1 MAGVF
6 SKVFLHVSIEK
17 RSNHKRREIMM
28 ENNELLQAI
37 SNMMDQKLD
46 PVKNEI
52 QDMKGEIQTIKGEVQ
67 TMKGEIQTIKGEVQT
82 MKGEIQ
88 TIKGE
93 VQTMKGEIQ
102 DMKGEIQDMKGEI
115 QDMKGEIQTIKEDQA
130 AMKSELQMQIK
141 RTEQNLRTE
150 IRESENLILQEVSRV
165 HHILNDHIG
174 NQNVHTA

>member
-1 MAGVF
+1 
-6 SKVFLHVSIEK
+6 
-17 RSNHKRREIMM
+17 M
-28 ENNELLQAI
+28 ENELLKAI
-37 SNMMDQKLD
+37 SDMMDQKLD
-46 PVKNEI
+46 PVKN
-52 QDMKGEIQTIKGEVQ
+52 
-67 TMKGEIQTIKGEVQT
+67 
-82 MKGEIQ
+82 EIQ

>member
-52 QDMKGEIQTIKGEVQ
+52 QTIKGEVQ

-88 TIKGE
+88 D
-93 VQTMKGEIQ
+93 MKGEIQ

>member
-6 SKVFLHVSIEK
+6 GKVFLHVSIEK

-67 TMKGEIQTIKGEVQT
+67 T
-82 MKGEIQ
+82 
-88 TIKGE
+88 
-93 VQTMKGEIQ
+93 
-102 DMKGEIQDMKGEI
+102 MKGEIQDMKGEI

>member
-1 MAGVF
+1 
-6 SKVFLHVSIEK
+6 
-17 RSNHKRREIMM
+17 M

-46 PVKNEI
+46 PVKN
-52 QDMKGEIQTIKGEVQ
+52 
-67 TMKGEIQTIKGEVQT
+67 EIQTIKGEVQT

>member
-37 SNMMDQKLD
+37 SNMMEQKLD
-46 PVKNEI
+46 HVKNEN
-52 QDMKGEIQTIKGEVQ
+52 QD
-67 TMKGEIQTIKGEVQT
+67 

>member
-67 TMKGEIQTIKGEVQT
+67 I

>member
-6 SKVFLHVSIEK
+6 GKVFLHVSIEK

-88 TIKGE
+88 
-93 VQTMKGEIQ
+93 
-102 DMKGEIQDMKGEI
+102 DMKGEI

-150 IRESENLILQEVSRV
+150 TRESENLILQEVSRV

>member
-1 MAGVF
+1 MMAGVF

-67 TMKGEIQTIKGEVQT
+67 TMKGEIQ
-82 MKGEIQ
+82 
-88 TIKGE
+88 
-93 VQTMKGEIQ
+93 
-102 DMKGEIQDMKGEI
+102 
-115 QDMKGEIQTIKEDQA
+115 DMKGEIQTIKEDQA

>member
-67 TMKGEIQTIKGEVQT
+67 T
-82 MKGEIQ
+82 
-88 TIKGE
+88 
-93 VQTMKGEIQ
+93 
-102 DMKGEIQDMKGEI
+102 MKGEIQDMKGEI

>member
-46 PVKNEI
+46 PVKN
-52 QDMKGEIQTIKGEVQ
+52 
-67 TMKGEIQTIKGEVQT
+67 
-82 MKGEIQ
+82 EIQ

>member
-52 QDMKGEIQTIKGEVQ
+52 QD
-67 TMKGEIQTIKGEVQT
+67 MKGEIQTIKGEVQT

>member
-1 MAGVF
+1 MMAGVF
-6 SKVFLHVSIEK
+6 GKVFLHVSIEK

-67 TMKGEIQTIKGEVQT
+67 T
-82 MKGEIQ
+82 
-88 TIKGE
+88 
-93 VQTMKGEIQ
+93 
-102 DMKGEIQDMKGEI
+102 MKGEIQDMKGEI

>member
-6 SKVFLHVSIEK
+6 SKVFLHDSIEK

-52 QDMKGEIQTIKGEVQ
+52 QD
-67 TMKGEIQTIKGEVQT
+67 

>member
-67 TMKGEIQTIKGEVQT
+67 TMKGEIQ
-82 MKGEIQ
+82 
-88 TIKGE
+88 
-93 VQTMKGEIQ
+93 
-102 DMKGEIQDMKGEI
+102 
-115 QDMKGEIQTIKEDQA
+115 DMKGEIQTIKEDQA

>member
-6 SKVFLHVSIEK
+6 GKVFLHVSIEK

-46 PVKNEI
+46 PVKN
-52 QDMKGEIQTIKGEVQ
+52 
-67 TMKGEIQTIKGEVQT
+67 
-82 MKGEIQ
+82 
-88 TIKGE
+88 
-93 VQTMKGEIQ
+93 
-102 DMKGEIQDMKGEI
+102 EI

>member
-6 SKVFLHVSIEK
+6 GKVFLHVSIEK

-88 TIKGE
+88 
-93 VQTMKGEIQ
+93 
-102 DMKGEIQDMKGEI
+102 DMKGEI

>member
-46 PVKNEI
+46 PVKN
-52 QDMKGEIQTIKGEVQ
+52 
-67 TMKGEIQTIKGEVQT
+67 EIQTIKGEVQT

>member
-6 SKVFLHVSIEK
+6 GKVFLHVSIEK

-52 QDMKGEIQTIKGEVQ
+52 QDMKGEIKSIKGEVQ
-67 TMKGEIQTIKGEVQT
+67 TMKGEIQTI
-82 MKGEIQ
+82 
-88 TIKGE
+88 
-93 VQTMKGEIQ
+93 
-102 DMKGEIQDMKGEI
+102 
-115 QDMKGEIQTIKEDQA
+115 KGEIQTIKEDQA

-141 RTEQNLRTE
+141 RTEQNLRAE

-165 HHILNDHIG
+165 HHILNDHIE
-174 NQNVHTA
+174 NKNVHTA

>member
-1 MAGVF
+1 
-6 SKVFLHVSIEK
+6 
-17 RSNHKRREIMM
+17 MM

-67 TMKGEIQTIKGEVQT
+67 T
-82 MKGEIQ
+82 
-88 TIKGE
+88 
-93 VQTMKGEIQ
+93 
-102 DMKGEIQDMKGEI
+102 MKGEIQDMKGEI

>member
-52 QDMKGEIQTIKGEVQ
+52 QD
-67 TMKGEIQTIKGEVQT
+67 

>member
-1 MAGVF
+1 MMAGVF

-46 PVKNEI
+46 PVKN
-52 QDMKGEIQTIKGEVQ
+52 
-67 TMKGEIQTIKGEVQT
+67 EIQTIKGEVQT

>member
-1 MAGVF
+1 MWYIFIILKRKILITYLERMMAGVF

-67 TMKGEIQTIKGEVQT
+67 TMKGEIQ
-82 MKGEIQ
+82 
-88 TIKGE
+88 
-93 VQTMKGEIQ
+93 
-102 DMKGEIQDMKGEI
+102 
-115 QDMKGEIQTIKEDQA
+115 DMKGEIQTIKEDQA